1 MTWGQVAERLAPSL
15 TVICPDLPGFGKS
28 YIPSDAPDSQHSS
41 KREKAA
47 VLVELMGR
55 LGYDRFS
62 VVGHDRGSYPAFRMA
77 MDRPEI
83 IEKLI
88 VVDCLPILEH
98 LERADWKFARD
109 WYHWFFFAQPE
120 KPERAI
126 LADPVAWYGLTA
138 DVMGSDAYE
147 DMLRAI
153 RNPKVVHGMV
163 EDYRAGVRI
172 DHHHDREDRDAGK
185 KVQCPTLCLW
195 STRDDLE
202 QIYGNPL
209 AIWRNWAIDVQGFGI
224 DSGHHVAEENPEA
237 LASVILT
244 FLQ

>member
-1 MTWGQVAERLAPSL
+1 
-15 TVICPDLPGFGKS
+15 
-28 YIPSDAPDSQHSS
+28 
-41 KREKAA
+41 
-47 VLVELMGR
+47 
-55 LGYDRFS
+55 
-62 VVGHDRGSYPAFRMA
+62 MA

-138 DVMGSDAYE
+138 DVMGSDAYD

-195 STRDDLE
+195 SSATTWSRYTATRWPSGGTGQPMCKGSESTAAITLRKKTPKPWPRQSSPFCSE
-202 QIYGNPL
+202 RFRPKKPNMVGYGVRSSDMFPTGG
-209 AIWRNWAIDVQGFGI
+209 DGI
-224 DSGHHVAEENPEA
+224 GRSGRH
-237 LASVILT
+237 LLG
-244 FLQ
+244 